1 MQLDSGT
8 GIKPILALLFLHMLS
23 IGMTQMVVPLYS
35 LTLGAS
41 PVELGII
48 VGALGV
54 AVYFILQWGGGWGQL
69 TRSPETWLNTLI
81 RFVEGW
87 FFR

>member
-8 GIKPILALLFLHMLS
+8 GIKLILALLFLHMLS

-41 PVELGII
+41 PLV
-48 VGALGV
+48 VGLDVHLSASLSPNGHNT
-54 AVYFILQWGGGWGQL
+54 APYFR
-69 TRSPETWLNTLI
+69 T
-81 RFVEGW
+81 
-87 FFR
+87 